1 MSGKPHF
8 AKREI
13 RRYGQPTKDHS
24 GDEVRSRG
32 CGFSEDFCKKDF
44 LAETQRQLVL
54 GVGRTD
60 VQSADDKR
68 LLLARWRLHSSN
80 TSRRRLSECE
90 SDLPWSGAV
99 CGPARLAQLERRN
112 GTLEREGAVFLRP
125 LRMTSV
131 RSQ

>member
-8 AKREI
+8 AKGEI
-13 RRYGQPTKDHS
+13 LRYGQPTEAQS
-24 GDEVRSRG
+24 GDEICSRG
-32 CGFSEDFCKKDF
+32 CGISEGFCKKDF
-44 LAETQRQLVL
+44 LAESGRQLVL

-68 LLLARWRLHSSN
+68 LLLARRRLHSSN
-80 TSRRRLSECE
+80 SSRQQFSECE

-99 CGPARLAQLERRN
+99 YGPARLVQFLGRN

-125 LRMTSV
+125 LRVTSV